1 MGFVR
6 KLRKE
11 EKIYLRVSSGV
22 VTRKGSEGSERSRSG
37 ESVVSKL
44 FLSRTYAT
52 HSDPV
57 NVLLKEI
64 L

>member
-1 MGFVR
+1 MLF
-6 KLRKE
+6 
-11 EKIYLRVSSGV
+11 RVSSGV
-22 VTRKGSEGSERSRSG
+22 VTRKGSGGSERSRSG